1 MNPNEVKLKPLP
13 VCLIPGNG
21 FWLSGEANESRMC
34 STPVCSHSP
43 SPIPVYQ
50 SRSFP
55 RGSLIKSQE
64 FGTLI
69 RAVNELKH
77 KMTDAPTLLLAGLPQ
92 PPHPQHLAFV
102 QVFFFFC
109 PRQWSIPSSGL
120 PLLTQLSCI
129 RSVLFL
135 LLTWLRALFAV
146 PCVFLPLQ
154 CSHRPC
160 AGVQVAALGG
170 CDVLNCPWCCSF
182 WRFDIWNGS
191 DLTTCC
197 QIHYVSVWLIN

>member
-1 MNPNEVKLKPLP
+1 MLSLGPYCDFPCITKCILIKLVLTQVPTNTNEVKQEPLP
-13 VCLIPGNG
+13 VCLILDDG
-21 FWLSGEANESRMC
+21 FWISGEANESRMC
-34 STPVCSHSP
+34 STSLCSHSP

-102 QVFFFFC
+102 QVFFFFL
-109 PRQWSIPSSGL
+109 STSMIH
-120 PLLTQLSCI
+120 PLLRI
-129 RSVLFL
+129 
-135 LLTWLRALFAV
+135 AAV
-146 PCVFLPLQ
+146 NTAEL
-154 CSHRPC
+154 H
-160 AGVQVAALGG
+160 
-170 CDVLNCPWCCSF
+170 
-182 WRFDIWNGS
+182 
-191 DLTTCC
+191 
-197 QIHYVSVWLIN
+197 